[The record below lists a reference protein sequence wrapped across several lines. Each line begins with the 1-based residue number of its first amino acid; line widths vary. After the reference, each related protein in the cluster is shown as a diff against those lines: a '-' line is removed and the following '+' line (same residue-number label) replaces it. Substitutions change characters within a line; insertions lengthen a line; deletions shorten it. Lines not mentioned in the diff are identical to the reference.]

1 MPNRLLKE
9 GICTSETINQL
20 NALAETFFYR
30 LLVVS
35 DDYGRMDARPAILK
49 SCCFPLKDS
58 ILPSDVRTLLS
69 MLQDSKLIELYEV
82 DDKPLLQINK
92 WEQRVRSKGKYP
104 PPVSNPL
111 SNDSSLRSDD
121 GLGLGRGLGKG
132 KGLGEGRGNGEG
144 NPTSTAL
151 AENVRKPKSHDLAKS
166 LAAKFTQ
173 KRVP

>member
-20 NALAETFFYR
+20 TPLAETFFYR

-35 DDYGRMDARPAILK
+35 DDYGRMDARPSILK
-49 SCCFPLKDS
+49 ACCYPLNDS
-58 ILPSDVRTLLS
+58 ILPSTVSELLS
-69 MLQDSKLIELYEV
+69 MLQSNNLIQIYEIDS
-82 DDKPLLQINK
+82 KPLLQINK

-111 SNDSSLRSDD
+111 SNDSNLRSDD
-121 GLGLGRGLGKG
+121 GVGLGLGRGKGLGKG
-132 KGLGEGRGNGEG
+132 NGVG
-144 NPTSTAL
+144 VDQATSTPL
-151 AENVRKPKSHDLAKS
+151 AENPKQRNASVLIKEMVANK
-166 LAAKFTQ
+166 TG